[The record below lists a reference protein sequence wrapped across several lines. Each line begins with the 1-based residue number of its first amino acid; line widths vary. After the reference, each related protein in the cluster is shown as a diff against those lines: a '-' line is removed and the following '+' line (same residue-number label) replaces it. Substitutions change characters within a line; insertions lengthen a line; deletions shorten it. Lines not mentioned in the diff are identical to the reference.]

1 MHLTFDT
8 DVIVA
13 SLRSRTG
20 ASNTLL
26 HALREGQLEAVASI
40 PMLFEYEAVL
50 MRPEQ
55 RQATGMSVEE
65 VGFFL
70 DGLAALLLPVV
81 PYFLWRPL
89 LRDPDDEMV
98 LDAAV
103 NGRADTI
110 CAVSIRGQ
118 ERSREHGTRA
128 KSRDFFDWHRT
139 GNGAHSGYQCVLDG
153 TGAG

>member
-1 MHLTFDT
+1 MRLTFDT

-13 SLRSRTG
+13 ALRSRTG
-20 ASNTLL
+20 ASNALL

-40 PMLFEYEAVL
+40 PMLFEYEAVWML
-50 MRPEQ
+50 PEQ
-55 RQATGMSVEE
+55 RQATGMTVEE

-103 NGRADTI
+103 NGRADAIVTFNVQDFLPEARQFQL
-110 CAVSIRGQ
+110 AVWTPR
-118 ERSREHGTRA
+118 EALRRLRSA
-128 KSRDFFDWHRT
+128 
-139 GNGAHSGYQCVLDG
+139 
-153 TGAG
+153 

>member
-1 MHLTFDT
+1 MRLTFDT

-13 SLRSRTG
+13 ALRSRTG
-20 ASNTLL
+20 ASNALL
-26 HALREGQLEAVASI
+26 HALRGRQLEAVASV

-55 RQATGMSVEE
+55 RQATGRTVEE
-65 VGFFL
+65 VGIFL
-70 DGLAALLLPVV
+70 DGLAALLLPVL

-103 NGRADTI
+103 NGRAYAIVTFNVQDFLPEARQFQLEVLTPRE
-110 CAVSIRGQ
+110 ALRRL
-118 ERSREHGTRA
+118 RSA
-128 KSRDFFDWHRT
+128 
-139 GNGAHSGYQCVLDG
+139 
-153 TGAG
+153 